1 MPPLI
6 SLAACCVLAIGYLT
20 FAVHYAEE
28 AGLIHFGRPTEAKPE
43 TPSVMERAELPP
55 PSPIQ
60 EPPRPGSAGELA
72 SPEPRTESPLSGA
85 PRIESL
91 AAPPRSAN
99 HSGGG
104 KNGKKGRKSTKQAG
118 SPLGARKLK
127 TGQGVTNG
135 HDAGCDPGKD
145 FLSPRQS

>member
-6 SLAACCVLAIGYLT
+6 SLAACCVSAIGYLT

-28 AGLIHFGRPTEAKPE
+28 AGTDRFGCPTEAKPE

-72 SPEPRTESPLSGA
+72 SPEPRTGYHFPELPGSRARPRRRARQTILEEAKMGRRGA
-85 PRIESL
+85 RALNKP
-91 AAPPRSAN
+91 AAHSARV
-99 HSGGG
+99 S
-104 KNGKKGRKSTKQAG
+104 SKQAKG
-118 SPLGARKLK
+118 
-127 TGQGVTNG
+127 
-135 HDAGCDPGKD
+135 
-145 FLSPRQS
+145 